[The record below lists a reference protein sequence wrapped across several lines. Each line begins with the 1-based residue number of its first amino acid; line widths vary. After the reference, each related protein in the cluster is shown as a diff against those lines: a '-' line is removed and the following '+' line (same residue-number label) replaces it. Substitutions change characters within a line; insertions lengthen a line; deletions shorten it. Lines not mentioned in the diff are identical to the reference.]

1 MSKTT
6 GRFLLIGLPILII
19 AAFIALFVILGATQP
34 RPERETPV
42 PRPAAVFV
50 AEAVQS
56 PVRLLVSTQGEVS
69 PVTQIGLVA
78 QVSGRIAYV
87 NPSFTQGGFF
97 EEGDV
102 LVRLEDEDYRLAVTR
117 AEALVTQ
124 RRQAL
129 VREEAEAELAAE
141 EWGAIGEGDASA
153 LTLRQP
159 QLADA
164 RAQLAGAEASL
175 REARLALARTRI
187 TAPFNG
193 RVREKLADLGQYV
206 GPGAR
211 IGEIFSTDTAQVRLP
226 FTDSEL
232 GRAGIPVAFRADSF
246 ETAPVVTLGAN
257 LAGAWR
263 EWEGRIVRTDSSI
276 DPQTRT
282 LYAIAEVA
290 DPFGA
295 AAEAAGAPLA
305 MGLFVEARVPGRSL
319 ETAITLPRSALR
331 GADQV
336 LVARP
341 DGTLSV
347 RTVDIVESSPQRL
360 VVASGVEAG
369 EFVVTSPLRGAAD
382 GMRIR
387 ALDSDGEPIFPGT
400 ETIEP
405 AAAEA
410 GESQTANPDANAS
423 VASAD

>member
-19 AAFIALFVILGATQP
+19 AGFVALFVILGATQP

-56 PVRLLVSTQGEVS
+56 PVRLMVSTQGEVS

-97 EEGDV
+97 EEGEV
-102 LVRLEDEDYRLAVTR
+102 LVRLEDEDYRLAVIR

-129 VREEAEAELAAE
+129 IREEAEARLAAE
-141 EWGAIGEGDASA
+141 EWRAIGDGDASA
-153 LTLRQP
+153 LTLREP

-246 ETAPVVTLGAN
+246 ETAPAITLGAS
-257 LAGAWR
+257 LGGAWR

-305 MGLFVEARVPGRSL
+305 MGLFVEAQVPGRALDS
-319 ETAITLPRSALR
+319 AITLPRSALR

-336 LVARP
+336 LVATP

-347 RTVDIVESSPQRL
+347 RTVQIVESRPERL
-360 VVASGVEAG
+360 VVSSGVEAG
-369 EFVVTSPLRGAAD
+369 EYVVTSPLRGASD
-382 GMRIR
+382 GMRVR
-387 ALDSDGEPIFPGT
+387 ALDGNGEPIFPDSEGAETPGANGDPQTTGT
-400 ETIEP
+400 D
-405 AAAEA
+405 
-410 GESQTANPDANAS
+410 TAAS

>member
-1 MSKTT
+1 MSKVA
-6 GRFLLIGLPILII
+6 GRLVLFGLPLLIIFG
-19 AAFIALFVILGATQP
+19 FIALFVVLGATQP
-34 RPERETPV
+34 RPQRETPV
-42 PRPAAVFV
+42 PRPVAVFV

-56 PVRLLVSTQGEVS
+56 PVQLVVSTQGEVS
-69 PVTQIGLVA
+69 PVTEIGLVA

-97 EEGDV
+97 EEGEV
-102 LVRLEDEDYRLAVTR
+102 LVRLEDEDYRLAVIR

-129 VREEAEAELAAE
+129 IREEAEAQLASE
-141 EWGAIGEGDASA
+141 EWRAIGDGDASA
-153 LTLRQP
+153 LTLREP

-187 TAPFNG
+187 SAPFNG
-193 RVREKLADLGQYV
+193 RVRQKLADLGQYV

-232 GRAGIPVAFRADSF
+232 GRAGIPVAFQAESR
-246 ETAPVVTLGAN
+246 ETAPIVRLAASLG
-257 LAGAWR
+257 GALR
-263 EWEGRIVRTDSSI
+263 EWEGRIVRTDSAI

-290 DPFGA
+290 DPYGA

-305 MGLFVEARVPGRSL
+305 MGLFVDARVPGREL
-319 ETAITLPRSALR
+319 EMAITLPRSALR

-341 DGTLSV
+341 DGTVSV
-347 RTVDIVESSPQRL
+347 RTVTVADSRPDRL
-360 VVASGVEAG
+360 VVTSGVEAG
-369 EFVVTSPLRGAAD
+369 EYVVTSPLRGAAD

-387 ALDSDGEPIFPGT
+387 ALDSDGEPVFPDT
-400 ETIEP
+400 DTVQTP
-405 AAAEA
+405 ATGSDAEIADTDADAPVARA
-410 GESQTANPDANAS
+410 G
-423 VASAD
+423 

>member
-1 MSKTT
+1 MSKIA
-6 GRFLLIGLPILII
+6 GRFVLIGLPILII
-19 AAFIALFVILGATQP
+19 FAFIFLFVVLGATQP
-34 RPERETPV
+34 RPETETPV

-50 AEAVQS
+50 VEALQS
-56 PVRLLVSTQGEVS
+56 PVQLEVSTQGEVS
-69 PVTQIGLVA
+69 PVTQIGLVT

-97 EEGDV
+97 EAGDV
-102 LVRLEDEDYRLAVTR
+102 LLSLEDEDYRLAVIR

-129 VREEAEAELAAE
+129 IREEAEAELASE
-141 EWGAIGEGDASA
+141 EWLAIGEGDASA
-153 LTLRQP
+153 LTLREP

-164 RAQLAGAEASL
+164 RAQLAGAEASM

-206 GPGAR
+206 GPGTR
-211 IGEIFSTDTAQVRLP
+211 VGEIFSTDTAQVRLP

-232 GRAGIPVAFRADSF
+232 GRAGIPVAFQADSY
-246 ETAPVVTLGAN
+246 ETAPVITLSAN
-257 LAGAWR
+257 LGGAWR
-263 EWEGRIVRTDSSI
+263 EWEGRIVRTDSAI

-290 DPFGA
+290 DPYGS

-305 MGLFVEARVPGRSL
+305 MGLFVEARVPGRNVNM
-319 ETAITLPRSALR
+319 AITLPRSALR

-347 RTVDIVESSPQRL
+347 RTVQIVESSPERL

-369 EFVVTSPLRGAAD
+369 EYVVTSPLRGAAD

-387 ALDSDGEPIFPGT
+387 ALDSDGEAVFPDTDVIETPTAGDDAETTDT
-400 ETIEP
+400 EQGAP
-405 AAAEA
+405 VARA
-410 GESQTANPDANAS
+410 G
-423 VASAD
+423 

>member
-1 MSKTT
+1 MSKIT

-19 AAFIALFVILGATQP
+19 AGFIILFMVLGATQP
-34 RPERETPV
+34 RPEREIPV

-50 AEAVQS
+50 AEAVES
-56 PVRLLVSTQGEVS
+56 PVQLMVSTQGEVS
-69 PVTQIGLVA
+69 PVTEIGLVA
-78 QVSGRIAYV
+78 QVSGRIVYV
-87 NPSFTQGGFF
+87 NPNFTQGGFF

-102 LVRLEDEDYRLAVTR
+102 LVRVEDEDYRLAVIR

-129 VREEAEAELAAE
+129 IREEAEAELAAE
-141 EWGAIGEGDASA
+141 EWRAIGDGDASA
-153 LTLRQP
+153 LTLREP

-175 REARLALARTRI
+175 REARLALSRTRI

-193 RVREKLADLGQYV
+193 RVREKMADLGQYI

-226 FTDSEL
+226 FTDSDL
-232 GRAGIPVAFRADSF
+232 GRAGIPVAFSAADRES
-246 ETAPVVTLGAN
+246 APVITLSAN
-257 LAGAWR
+257 LGGALRQWQ
-263 EWEGRIVRTDSSI
+263 GRIVRTDSAI

-282 LYAIAEVA
+282 LYAIAEVD
-290 DPFGA
+290 DPYGT

-305 MGLFVEARVPGRSL
+305 MGLFVEASVPGRDLAS
-319 ETAITLPRSALR
+319 AITLPRSALR

-347 RTVDIVESSPQRL
+347 RTVEVIDSQPDRL
-360 VVASGVEAG
+360 VIASGVEAG
-369 EFVVTSPLRGAAD
+369 EYVVTSPLRGAAD

-387 ALDSDGEPIFPGT
+387 ALDSDGEPLFPDAQ
-400 ETIEP
+400 P
-405 AAAEA
+405 AAAPSTDEATPSTDEA
-410 GESQTANPDANAS
+410 GNAS
-423 VASAD
+423 VASAG